1 MTRSMTLIKM
11 YFVNAVR
18 QLGAEVY
25 KKIYDRV
32 SYAVLI
38 DCFHADDHS
47 SLSSP
52 KPLSWL

>member
-1 MTRSMTLIKM
+1 MTLIKM

>member
-25 KKIYDRV
+25 KKIYDKVRFQET
-32 SYAVLI
+32 VLKLLLMLSI
-38 DCFHADDHS
+38 
-47 SLSSP
+47 SLNCQ
-52 KPLSWL
+52 KPP